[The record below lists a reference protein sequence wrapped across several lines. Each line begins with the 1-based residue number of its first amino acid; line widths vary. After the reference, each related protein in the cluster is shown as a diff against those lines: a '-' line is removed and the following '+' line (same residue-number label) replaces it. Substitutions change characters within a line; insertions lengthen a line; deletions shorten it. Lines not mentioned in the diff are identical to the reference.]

1 MRHKKSSWMRR
12 FGAFLLA
19 VMLVLQMPVTVAAE
33 VSAGQIVYIN
43 NADDLLEFVDNCSFD
58 IWSQGKTVM
67 LENDISL
74 EDMEVLPVPTFGGTF
89 DGQGHTISGL
99 TIETGLSR
107 TGFFSVVQEGA
118 VVRNLN
124 VAGTWLEESNDCV
137 GGIAGVNYG
146 VIEDC
151 TFSGIIKGSANVGGI
166 AGENGMTG
174 KIRDCAADGSIAGKS
189 RTGGIVGN
197 NLGLVSSSESRCGV
211 NVESVDPGL
220 NLEKMDIELNENLLT
235 IGNLDV
241 INVATDTGGIA
252 GYSSGMIINCVNMGA
267 VGYPQIGYNV
277 GGITGR
283 NSGYLTAC
291 DNHGEIFGRKDVGG
305 ITGQAEPFIELTLSE
320 ELFQDFHDEL
330 DVLSRM
336 VDEAVSEA
344 QASSRQV
351 SETLNNMGKTI
362 DSAADTAKTLTDSLQ
377 DFAED
382 TVDEINRGADIV
394 SDVVSMLEDSLY
406 FTDKISESVTDG
418 LEELEDAMDNFSDA
432 SDLGA
437 DAVAQVKKTV
447 NDVVQAGEH
456 VKNMA
461 GQVRSSIAA
470 LKESV
475 TQMDWA
481 AAGESLKMFRAS
493 VVGLGNAVTTL
504 GAEISDLQ
512 DVLAVLQKLE
522 PAGRELAGGFSD
534 LSDAMDWF
542 ADASDDMTDLF
553 SDLYD
558 IIEYLDD
565 TESLKIG
572 TEDDMKDQTDQLY
585 EQMKEAGDYAE
596 NLESQVSGMT
606 DDLADRIR
614 GINSQLTKTFD
625 TLTDTLY
632 QAKEDENALFSDTSQ
647 EDIDRVM
654 DGKIR
659 GCENYG
665 AVSGSTGVGGVA
677 GTMSIEYELDPEDDL
692 FSDHSLLRR
701 REYELKAILQ
711 NCVNEGAV
719 TARGDYVGS
728 ICGDMRLGLII
739 GCEGYGDI
747 ESENGDYVGGIV
759 GRAQGTVRESCAKC
773 MLGGRKNIGG
783 IVGSAAPQGM
793 NSDGGLVTGC
803 YSLAQITDFE
813 KHGGAVAGEEGGTFE
828 NNYFVA
834 ENLAGIDRISVAGEA
849 EPITY
854 EEMIAVPEIPNK
866 FRWFY
871 LRFYAEDCMLKS
883 MLFDYGTTFDGS
895 VYPEVPEKEGY
906 YYSWNRTEL
915 ENLCFD
921 TDVTAEYVP
930 YLWSLAS
937 EQRREDGRPV
947 IFVEGRFEND
957 AAAEVMAVAVASD
970 AVASVETLST
980 EGTPAGM
987 MTAAAAPWESANL
1000 LEKRELLEIWD
1011 VAVPEDGG
1019 ETRNVRYLPPEEF
1032 FAAGGSADGR
1042 MEKLEVYQ
1050 YIDGQ
1055 WKLLETSEMGSY
1067 TVSEMSGSSGELAFV
1082 MVTVRWW
1089 IAVLGGALAL
1099 AAAGAAMVYCWKKRR
1114 AA

>member
-1 MRHKKSSWMRR
+1 MRHRNFSWMRR

-19 VMLVLQMPVTVAAE
+19 VMLVLQMPVMVAAE
-33 VSAGQIVYIN
+33 ISADQIIYIN

-211 NVESVDPGL
+211 NVESVDPGV
-220 NLEKMDIELNENLLT
+220 NLEKMDIELNEDLLT
-235 IGNLDV
+235 IGNLDI
-241 INVATDTGGIA
+241 INIATDTGGIA
-252 GYSSGMIINCVNMGA
+252 GYSSGMIMNCVNMGT

-277 GGITGR
+277 GGIAGR

-305 ITGQAEPFIELTLSE
+305 ITGQAEPFIELTVSE

-330 DVLSRM
+330 DVLSKM

-344 QASSRQV
+344 QTSSRQV
-351 SETLNNMGKTI
+351 SETLNNMGKSI

-377 DFAED
+377 DFAKD

-406 FTDKISESVTDG
+406 FTDKIFESVTDG

-447 NDVVQAGEH
+447 NDVVQAGEN

-461 GQVRSSIAA
+461 DQVRSSIAA

-475 TQMDWA
+475 LQMDWT
-481 AAGESLKMFRAS
+481 AAGESLEMFRAS
-493 VVGLGNAVTTL
+493 VFGLGNAVTAL
-504 GAEISDLQ
+504 GAEMSDLQ
-512 DVLAVLQKLE
+512 DVLSVLQKLE
-522 PAGRELAGGFSD
+522 PAAREQSGGFSD

-565 TESLKIG
+565 TEPLKISSD
-572 TEDDMKDQTDQLY
+572 DDMKDQTDQLY

-596 NLESQVSGMT
+596 YLESQVSDLT

-632 QAKEDENALFSDTSQ
+632 QADDDTELFSDTSQ

-659 GCENYG
+659 GCDNYG

-692 FSDHSLLRR
+692 FSEHSLLRR

-711 NCVNEGAV
+711 NCINEGAV
-719 TARGDYVGS
+719 TARGDCVGS

-803 YSLAQITDFE
+803 YSLAQITDYE
-813 KHGGAVAGEEGGTFE
+813 KHGGAIAGEEGGTFE

-849 EPITY
+849 EPISY
-854 EEMIAVPEIPNK
+854 EEMIAVPEVPNQ

-871 LRFYAEDCMLKS
+871 LRFYAEDYMLKS

-895 VYPEVPEKEGY
+895 VYPEVPEKDGY
-906 YYSWNRTEL
+906 YYAWDRTEL
-915 ENLCFD
+915 KNLCFD
-921 TDVTAEYVP
+921 TDVTAEYIP

-937 EQRREDGRPV
+937 EQRREDGRSV
-947 IFVEGRFEND
+947 IFAEGQFEND
-957 AAAEVMAVAVASD
+957 AKAEVTAVAMASI
-970 AVASVETLST
+970 ETSST
-980 EGTPAGM
+980 EGAAAGV
-987 MTAAAAPWESANL
+987 MTAAATPWESSNV
-1000 LEKRELLEIWD
+1000 LEKREIMEIWD
-1011 VAVPEDGG
+1011 VVVPEDGS

-1032 FAAGGSADGR
+1032 FAAGGSVDGKIK
-1042 MEKLEVYQ
+1042 KLEVYQ
-1050 YIDGQ
+1050 KEGGQ
-1055 WKLLETSEMGSY
+1055 WKLLETSAMGSY
-1067 TVSEMSGSSGELAFV
+1067 AVAEMNGNCGELAFV

-1089 IAVLGGALAL
+1089 IAVVAGVLAL
-1099 AAAGAAMVYCWKKRR
+1099 AAAGTAMVYWWKRKR